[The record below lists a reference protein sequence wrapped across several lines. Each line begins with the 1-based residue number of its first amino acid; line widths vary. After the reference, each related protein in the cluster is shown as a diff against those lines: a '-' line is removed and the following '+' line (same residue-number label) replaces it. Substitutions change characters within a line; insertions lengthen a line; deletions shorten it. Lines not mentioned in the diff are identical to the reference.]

1 MNDVVVY
8 LASPYSHPNREVLEG
23 RAEAVSRIAALLF
36 EAGVLVFSPIA
47 HTHSIAKVGSLPT
60 GFAFWDRYDRAMIA
74 RCDAVFVVTIPGHDV
89 SAGIAAE
96 VAIANDLEIPVFYF
110 EPSRD
115 GLERALSRYNALV
128 VTAAR

>member
-36 EAGVLVFSPIA
+36 EAGVLVYSPIA
-47 HTHSIAKVGSLPT
+47 HSHTIAAVGDLPT
-60 GFAFWDRYDRAMIA
+60 DFAFWDRYNRAMLE
-74 RCDAVFVVTIPGHDV
+74 RCDALFVVAIPGYDLSV
-89 SAGIAAE
+89 GVAGEMQIAR
-96 VAIANDLEIPVFYF
+96 DLEIPVFVF